1 MHTCLSESKPIFRFF
16 RPAFVAIITRITK
29 VSGEKRE
36 KSVVCQQSQ
45 KPVMLL
51 SGVVVVGYSNPQSTI
66 HNPHTLLSVSNYDM
80 PWHGTFN
87 MFFLGYIFFLNQM
100 VTRAVFGKV
109 HGKTIEYKAYYPLTM
124 TFPISHI
131 SQSTHTLDFL
141 HIHHPSWY
149 INS

>member
-51 SGVVVVGYSNPQSTI
+51 SGVVVVGYSNPI
-66 HNPHTLLSVSNYDM
+66 HSP
-80 PWHGTFN
+80 
-87 MFFLGYIFFLNQM
+87 
-100 VTRAVFGKV
+100 
-109 HGKTIEYKAYYPLTM
+109 
-124 TFPISHI
+124 
-131 SQSTHTLDFL
+131 QSTHTGFQLAIMTCHDMERSICF
-141 HIHHPSWY
+141 SWD
-149 INS
+149 IFFF